1 MKVAVIAK
9 SIDNLSCDAFIIGL
23 KDFSCNMFEMTY
35 EEIEKLALNS
45 DKEIFVGINKNIHNS
60 ELDTL
65 TDYLTKLSK
74 INIKGVLYADVSIL
88 KINNDLKLNL
98 NLIWSQ
104 EHLVTNY
111 NTISFWL
118 DNGASGAFLS
128 NEITKRE
135 INEIRDNV
143 KKTLMLQVFG
153 YIPIYVSRR
162 HAVKNYFDNFNIKGD
177 KSFNYIFKEDKKY
190 PILDRNNHTEVYSNN
205 ILCVLDEYETFNKF
219 DYIVLSFFNIDDDFN
234 EIVNYFKTVNDD
246 NVKEYMDKLNQKY
259 ANLDKI
265 FWYRETIYK
274 VK

>member
-1 MKVAVIAK
+1 
-9 SIDNLSCDAFIIGL
+9 
-23 KDFSCNMFEMTY
+23 MFEMTY

-74 INIKGVLYADVSIL
+74 INIKGILYADVSIL